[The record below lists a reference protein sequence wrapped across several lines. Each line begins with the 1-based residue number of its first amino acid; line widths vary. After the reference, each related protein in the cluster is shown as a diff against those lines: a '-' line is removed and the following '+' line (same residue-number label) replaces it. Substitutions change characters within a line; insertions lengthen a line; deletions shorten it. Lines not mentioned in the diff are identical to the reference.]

1 MSESSQSNDN
11 TNDGTSAAGKGS
23 TQSKSVTQTE
33 PAKEATKNGVKD
45 NKQSTPQSPSVK
57 GDGQPAAATKVPN
70 EQPKTAAVTPSK
82 VASKTPS
89 KANENLLD
97 ISAELEQCIRDGQR
111 LLTYISRNGSSQ
123 LDPALTESIIDAKRY
138 LVIGQWTVAQEQQYL
153 VNYDRLAKSVFPVT
167 VESINAIIPD
177 KISKKPEVTRAQSAV
192 AWYRRY
198 TLVALV
204 MMLLA
209 QLYWLMGNE
218 LRTNL
223 DKVFTEREQTQ
234 EQIFKMA
241 KDKDRQAELIKTL
254 TIQNQEFD
262 ANYSLLKTWN
272 LVWMVGSGFEAKL
285 PPYFQAQYDHQKQR
299 LNNSDES
306 QAQKDEGIG
315 ELDLKRKLHEVRV
328 AYFEN
333 LLAADF
339 VLNSFQGYILP
350 LLYGL
355 LGAFIYV
362 LRSLMGEIKALTYSY
377 DSEIRYR
384 LRLTLGALG
393 GMIIGWFL
401 KPDDAGAVAS
411 LSPMALAFLMG
422 YNVDLL
428 FTLMDKLIDNMKR
441 SIEKSDDNKTVTSGK
456 TS

>member
-1 MSESSQSNDN
+1 MSESSQSNDS
-11 TNDGTSAAGKGS
+11 TSDSKGAATKGS
-23 TQSKSVTQTE
+23 TQPIAQSE
-33 PAKEATKNGVKD
+33 PAKKVVKSTDKSNPQPLSDKVEDKSVPKATQVK
-45 NKQSTPQSPSVK
+45 KPAEKTQTTAKTSPK
-57 GDGQPAAATKVPN
+57 APAKTTQKV
-70 EQPKTAAVTPSK
+70 EDK
-82 VASKTPS
+82 
-89 KANENLLD
+89 LLD

-111 LLTYISRNGSSQ
+111 LLTYISRNGTAQ
-123 LDPALTESIIDAKRY
+123 LDPSLTESIIDAKRY

-153 VNYDRLAKSVFPVT
+153 VNYDKLAKSVFPVT

-177 KISKKPEVTRAQSAV
+177 KISKKPAVTKAQSAV

-204 MMLLA
+204 LMLIA

-223 DKVFTEREQTQ
+223 DKAFAAREQTH
-234 EQIFKMA
+234 EQILKMA
-241 KDKDRQAELIKTL
+241 KDQEQQQELRKTL
-254 TIQNQEFD
+254 MIQDQEFD
-262 ANYSLLKTWN
+262 ANFNLLKAWN

-285 PPYFQAQYDHQKQR
+285 PPYFQAQYEHQKQR
-299 LNNSDES
+299 LANQNLTNNDDNQEKLS
-306 QAQKDEGIG
+306 

-328 AYFEN
+328 VYFEN

-441 SIEKSDDNKTVTSGK
+441 SIEKSDDNQTATSGK
-456 TS
+456 TG

>member
-1 MSESSQSNDN
+1 MSESSQSSDSNSTEANNAEANESTATSKN
-11 TNDGTSAAGKGS
+11 TAAS
-23 TQSKSVTQTE
+23 
-33 PAKEATKNGVKD
+33 
-45 NKQSTPQSPSVK
+45 KQSTDSAKSQTKPQAQQKSTDTKSEANSASK
-57 GDGQPAAATKVPN
+57 AT
-70 EQPKTAAVTPSK
+70 TAAK
-82 VASKTPS
+82 VKSTTKASAKNEVKTQD
-89 KANENLLD
+89 KLLD

-111 LLTYISRNGSSQ
+111 LLTYISRNGSAQ
-123 LDPALTESIIDAKRY
+123 LDPSLTESIIDAKRY

-153 VNYDRLAKSVFPVT
+153 VNYDKLAKSVFPVT

-177 KISKKPEVTRAQSAV
+177 KISKNPDVTKAQKAV

-223 DKVFTEREQTQ
+223 DKKFAAREQTH
-234 EQIFKMA
+234 EQILKMA
-241 KDKDRQAELIKTL
+241 KDKEQQAELQKKL
-254 TIQNQEFD
+254 TIQDQEFD
-262 ANYSLLKTWN
+262 ANYNLLKAWN

-299 LNNSDES
+299 VTNSEDKPDVDKQEL
-306 QAQKDEGIG
+306 IG

-328 AYFEN
+328 VYFEN

-362 LRSLMGEIKALTYSY
+362 LRSLMGEIKSLTYSY

-401 KPDDAGAVAS
+401 KPDEAGAVAS

-441 SIEKSDDNKTVTSGK
+441 SIEKSDNNQATTSVK
-456 TS
+456 

>member
-1 MSESSQSNDN
+1 MSESSESSE
-11 TNDGTSAAGKGS
+11 SAADKS
-23 TQSKSVTQTE
+23 APADKSV
-33 PAKEATKNGVKD
+33 AANKSAAD
-45 NKQSTPQSPSVK
+45 NKSAAANIKDADSVKPQSTMKAEQQSTSTKSEASPASKATTPAAKAKSSNKTSVK
-57 GDGQPAAATKVPN
+57 N
-70 EQPKTAAVTPSK
+70 EVKTQDK
-82 VASKTPS
+82 
-89 KANENLLD
+89 LLD

-111 LLTYISRNGSSQ
+111 LLTYISRNGSAQ
-123 LDPALTESIIDAKRY
+123 LDPSLTESIIDAKRY

-153 VNYDRLAKSVFPVT
+153 VNYDKLAKSVFPVT

-177 KISKKPEVTRAQSAV
+177 KISKNPDVTKAQKAV

-223 DKVFTEREQTQ
+223 DKKFAAREQTN
-234 EQIFKMA
+234 EQILKMS
-241 KDKDRQAELIKTL
+241 KDKEQQAELQKKL
-254 TIQNQEFD
+254 TIQDQEFD
-262 ANYSLLKTWN
+262 ANYNLLKAWN

-299 LNNSDES
+299 VTNNDNKPDVDKQEL
-306 QAQKDEGIG
+306 IG

-328 AYFEN
+328 VYFEN

-362 LRSLMGEIKALTYSY
+362 LRSLMGEIKSLTYSY

-401 KPDDAGAVAS
+401 KPDEAGAVAS

-441 SIEKSDDNKTVTSGK
+441 SIEKSDNNQATTSAK
-456 TS
+456 

>member
-1 MSESSQSNDN
+1 MSESSQSSDSNSTEANNAEANESTATSKN
-11 TNDGTSAAGKGS
+11 TAAS
-23 TQSKSVTQTE
+23 
-33 PAKEATKNGVKD
+33 
-45 NKQSTPQSPSVK
+45 KQSTDSAKSQTKPQAQQKSTDTKSEANSASK
-57 GDGQPAAATKVPN
+57 AT
-70 EQPKTAAVTPSK
+70 TAAK
-82 VASKTPS
+82 VKSTTKASAKNEVKTQD
-89 KANENLLD
+89 KLLD

-111 LLTYISRNGSSQ
+111 LLTYISRNGSAQ
-123 LDPALTESIIDAKRY
+123 LDPSLTESIIDAKRY

-153 VNYDRLAKSVFPVT
+153 VNYDKLAKSVFPVT

-177 KISKKPEVTRAQSAV
+177 KISKNPDVTKAQKAV

-223 DKVFTEREQTQ
+223 DKKFAAREQTH
-234 EQIFKMA
+234 EQILKMA
-241 KDKDRQAELIKTL
+241 KDKEQQAELQKKL
-254 TIQNQEFD
+254 TIQDQEFD
-262 ANYSLLKTWN
+262 ANYNLLKAWN

-299 LNNSDES
+299 VTNSEDKPDVDKQEL
-306 QAQKDEGIG
+306 IG

-328 AYFEN
+328 VYFEN

-362 LRSLMGEIKALTYSY
+362 LRSLMGEIKSLTYSY

-401 KPDDAGAVAS
+401 KPDEAGAVAS

-441 SIEKSDDNKTVTSGK
+441 SIEKSDNNQATTSAK
-456 TS
+456 